1 MWTVPRTTVEPGQP
15 APDFTLP
22 AADREGTVSLA
33 EYRGRPVLLTL
44 FRGLYCPFCRHQIA
58 RLATTAEKLREHGV
72 ETLGVVATAADR
84 ARLYFRYRQA
94 RIPLAADPDLVTH
107 RAYGVPGIPVTEELG
122 QALDEI
128 ALRFAREHG
137 LPATPGTA
145 HKDINAID
153 GYQPTVEDQAE
164 FDRHQAQLTAQ
175 FLIDRQGVVRW
186 SNVERAPSQFP
197 SDAEL
202 LATVIARG

>member
-1 MWTVPRTTVEPGQP
+1 MATAST
-15 APDFTLP
+15 
-22 AADREGTVSLA
+22 
-33 EYRGRPVLLTL
+33 
-44 FRGLYCPFCRHQIA
+44 
-58 RLATTAEKLREHGV
+58 LATATNSRGV
-72 ETLGVVATAADR
+72 TNG
-84 ARLYFRYRQA
+84 FH
-94 RIPLAADPDLVTH
+94 LVIDALKQNGFDTI
-107 RAYGVPGIPVTEELG
+107 YGVPGIPVTEELG

-137 LPATPGTA
+137 LAATPGTA
-145 HKDINAID
+145 HRDINAID
-153 GYQPTVEDQAE
+153 GYQPTAEDQAE

-202 LATVIARG
+202 LATVTARG